1 MFAEAT
7 TITGSFILTNLLFQ
21 PAWEQT
27 DHLKTFMKTEV
38 SFRLFS
44 VYLSIHHLIFLF
56 LTHSWLNCYLS
67 QLLNLISKFGLSTTQ
82 ELSFTITNRYVMEH
96 ITHY

>member
-27 DHLKTFMKTEV
+27 DRLKTFMKTEV
-38 SFRLFS
+38 SF
-44 VYLSIHHLIFLF
+44 
-56 LTHSWLNCYLS
+56 
-67 QLLNLISKFGLSTTQ
+67 
-82 ELSFTITNRYVMEH
+82 
-96 ITHY
+96 